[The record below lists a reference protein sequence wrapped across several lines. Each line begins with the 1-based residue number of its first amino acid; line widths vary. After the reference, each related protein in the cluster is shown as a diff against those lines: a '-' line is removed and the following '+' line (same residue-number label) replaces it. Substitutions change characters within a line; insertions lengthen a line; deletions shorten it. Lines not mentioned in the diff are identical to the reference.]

1 MLTSLLLFC
10 YMCFF
15 ASLLWIP
22 IQLLVLLVSYWFT
35 SSAIIT
41 KYFVIFCYIAD
52 PPGRSAICLGL
63 VVNRQPYLLGLL
75 EFSGTLLMLPSGLV
89 RVLAFICES
98 C

>member
-22 IQLLVLLVSYWFT
+22 IQLLVLLVSYWFA
-35 SSAIIT
+35 SSAIMLSIT
-41 KYFVIFCYIAD
+41 D

>member
-22 IQLLVLLVSYWFT
+22 IQLLVLLVSYWFA
-35 SSAIIT
+35 SSAIMLS
-41 KYFVIFCYIAD
+41 IAD

-75 EFSGTLLMLPSGLV
+75 EFSGILLMLPSGLV

>member
-22 IQLLVLLVSYWFT
+22 IQLLVLLVSYWFA
-35 SSAIIT
+35 SSAIMLSI
-41 KYFVIFCYIAD
+41 VD